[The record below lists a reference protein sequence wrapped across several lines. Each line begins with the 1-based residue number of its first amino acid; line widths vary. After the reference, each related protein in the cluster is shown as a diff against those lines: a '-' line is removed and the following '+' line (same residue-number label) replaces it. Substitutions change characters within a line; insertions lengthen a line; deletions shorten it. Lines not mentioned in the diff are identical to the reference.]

1 MYSHSFLT
9 ILLCDILKKTNFRI
23 FLTLNRERSLLP
35 TSDLIT
41 CGTEAAA
48 SCLRRAGGG
57 SAGASGLRSWPAWA
71 SLCPSLTVL
80 ITETGCASATWET

>member
-48 SCLRRAGGG
+48 FYLRKAAGGG
-57 SAGASGLRSWPAWA
+57 SAGASGLRSWPACA
-71 SLCPSLTVL
+71 SLCPVPDRPYH
-80 ITETGCASATWET
+80 